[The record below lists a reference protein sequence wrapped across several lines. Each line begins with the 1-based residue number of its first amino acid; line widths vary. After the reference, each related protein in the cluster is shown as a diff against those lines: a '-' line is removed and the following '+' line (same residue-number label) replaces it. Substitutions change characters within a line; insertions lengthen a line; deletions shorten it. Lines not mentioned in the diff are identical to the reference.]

1 MKRVRMYLGLSAK
14 KTRYSAMVSETNREK
29 RVEWC
34 QERLSTG
41 DMDFEDIVFTDE
53 CTLQLESHRQIT
65 FYKKANLSAT
75 R

>member
-1 MKRVRMYLGLSAK
+1 
-14 KTRYSAMVSETNREK
+14 MVSETNREK